1 MTTSEPATEPTVL
14 FVNGFHRSG
23 TTLATTAATVATGGV
38 TLTVGHLARRIPSLD
53 RFLRASH
60 EAPHD
65 APPDRGVDRLPVTE
79 STAEEYGWLLQHA
92 TGRRFFR
99 GGDAGFLCDVVS
111 ELAADSDTSVV
122 VLKNPWDTGRERLL
136 LDRLPTARVLLV
148 RRAVADIEDSSRRA
162 MLRYLESNGYLR
174 ALMAD
179 DAQARKL
186 LAALAS
192 PWQRWLLLFASR
204 WSLRVGAVRL
214 ARSVSRLPSD
224 RVAFMCYEELR
235 DDPRTAAGWAAHLL
249 DPAAFASAYTELA
262 FPDSRPARRGG
273 WVTRAIDAY
282 WARAWRRARAAQV
295 RARVTGDPMLIT
307 DAGNVH

>member
-1 MTTSEPATEPTVL
+1 LTTSEPATAPTVL

-23 TTLATTAATVATGGV
+23 TTLATTAATVATGGA

-53 RFLRASH
+53 RFLR
-60 EAPHD
+60 APHD

-99 GGDAGFLCDVVS
+99 GEDAGLLRDVVS
-111 ELAADSDTSVV
+111 ELAADSGTSVV
-122 VLKNPWDTGRERLL
+122 VLKNPWDTGREQLL

-148 RRAVADIEDSSRRA
+148 RRAVADIEASSRRA
-162 MLRYLESNGYLR
+162 MLRYLESDGYLR

-179 DAQARKL
+179 DAETEKL

-214 ARSVSRLPSD
+214 ARSASRLPPD
-224 RVAFMCYEELR
+224 RVAFVCYEELR

-262 FPDSRPARRGG
+262 FPDRGPARRGG

-295 RARVTGDPMLIT
+295 HDRVT
-307 DAGNVH
+307 AGNVH